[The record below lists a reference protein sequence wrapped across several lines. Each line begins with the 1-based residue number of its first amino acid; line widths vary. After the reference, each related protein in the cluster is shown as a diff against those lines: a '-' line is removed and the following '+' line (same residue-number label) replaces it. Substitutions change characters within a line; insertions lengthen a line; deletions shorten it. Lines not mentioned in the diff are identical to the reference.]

1 MINKKKSPFVM
12 VMIPHLIIIQD
23 GKIINDGYI
32 NYDVPTTDD
41 LYKPT
46 N

>member
-1 MINKKKSPFVM
+1 MTHNKKSPFVM
-12 VMIPHLIIIQD
+12 VMMPHLIIIQD

-32 NYDVPTTDD
+32 NYDVSH
-41 LYKPT
+41 